1 MKIKRIETFS
11 TRDVGLVRVTTDS
24 GHEGWGQVSTYHSD
38 ITCTIL
44 HRQVAPWVLGRDV
57 AALDELGDLF
67 DHVFEKEH
75 KFPGSYM
82 CRAVCG
88 VDTALW
94 DLHGKLQGRS
104 VCELL
109 GGTPRPL
116 RVYASSMKRDITP
129 ADEAD
134 RFLRL
139 RERHGYDAFKF
150 RVGAECG
157 RNRDEWPGR
166 SEEIVRTV
174 RTALGDDVDLLV
186 DGNSC
191 YRPETAIELGQV
203 LQEYGICHF
212 EEPCPYWE
220 YEWTRQVTDALALDV
235 TGGEQ
240 DNNLALWKYMIDNDT
255 VDIYQPDVCYMGG
268 IERTMR
274 VVKMAQQAGKT
285 ITPHTANLSLV
296 TIFTLHLMGAIENA
310 GPYVEFAIEGP
321 DYYPWQYDIYRDF
334 PVAKDGKVQV
344 PQEPGWGVEIN
355 PDWLERSNYQA
366 SEADAAACRQPKLE
380 PMPGRDSIGNS

>member
-1 MKIKRIETFS
+1 MKLKKIETFC
-11 TRDVGLVRVTTDS
+11 TPDVGLVRVTTDS
-24 GHEGWGQVSTYHSD
+24 GHQGWGQVSTYHSD
-38 ITCTIL
+38 ITCAIV

-57 AALDELGDLF
+57 GSVDEFGDLF
-67 DHVFEKEH
+67 DHVCEKEH
-75 KFPGSYM
+75 KFPGSHLY
-82 CRAVCG
+82 RAICG
-88 VDTALW
+88 VETALW
-94 DLHGKLQGRS
+94 DLHGKVAQKS

-129 ADEAD
+129 HDEAE

-139 RERHGYDAFKF
+139 RDEHGYDAFKF

-157 RNRDEWPGR
+157 RDVDEWPGR
-166 SEEIVRTV
+166 SEAIVKSV
-174 RTALGDDVDLLV
+174 REALGEEVDLLV

-191 YRPETAIELGQV
+191 FRPESAIELGQV
-203 LQEYGICHF
+203 LQQYGICHF

-220 YEWTRQVTDALALDV
+220 YEWTREVTRSLDLDV

-240 DNNLALWKYMIDNDT
+240 DNNLMVWKYMIDNDI
-255 VDIYQPDVCYMGG
+255 VDIYQPDICYMGG

-274 VVKMAQQAGKT
+274 VVRMAQEAGKT
-285 ITPHTANLSLV
+285 ITPHAANLSLV

-321 DYYPWQYDIYRDF
+321 DYYPWQYDVFREL
-334 PVAKDGKVQV
+334 PVARDGKVAV
-344 PQEPGWGVEIN
+344 PDGPGWGIEVN
-355 PDWLERSNYQA
+355 PDWLERATHEVSVAAPSDYQKA
-366 SEADAAACRQPKLE
+366 KLV
-380 PMPGRDSIGNS
+380 PMPDSRIDRV